1 VERLTNYFFQGTI
14 MLKSFVFQDSAGNT
28 YRNVARSLT
37 AAIEKL
43 NQDHGVSENDIAT
56 LNQNDA
62 PSGLSI

>member
-1 VERLTNYFFQGTI
+1 